1 MKLYALRHI
10 ASQDLLGWYTT
21 ANEDAQFCVST
32 SFTISFGDIP
42 WLVPLKDWAVQ
53 ARLAPTKWYNA
64 SYETPDHNFKPEELE
79 VVELN
84 ISSID
89 VIY

>member
-10 ASQDLLGWYTT
+10 ADQSLLGWYTT
-21 ANEDAQFCVST
+21 ATGDADGDLKTC
-32 SFTISFGDIP
+32 FTLSFGDIP
-42 WLVPLKDWAVQ
+42 WIVPVKEWAEK
-53 ARLAPTKWYNA
+53 ARLESPKWYDA
-64 SYETPDHNFKPEELE
+64 CYSEPEHNFKPEELE

-89 VIY
+89 NIY